1 MPCVFAL
8 ATAGSLSYLKHPS
21 NQIVNI
27 NQTANFECSVT
38 GSDNTTI
45 KWQKDGISL
54 RNRNVKIHKTN
65 NRTTSNLTLDRA
77 TVKDSGKYRCKAT
90 NVDDDS
96 ITSVEA
102 ELISNYV
109 LKHNDCC

>member
-1 MPCVFAL
+1 MPCVFVL
-8 ATAGSLSYLKHPS
+8 ATAGSLSFLKHPS
-21 NQIVNI
+21 NQIINI

-38 GSDNTTI
+38 GSNNTTI
-45 KWQKDGISL
+45 KWQKDGRSL
-54 RNRNVKIHKTN
+54 SNGNVKTHKTN

-77 TVKDSGKYRCKAT
+77 TVKDSGKYWCKAT

-102 ELISNYV
+102 ELISNYLV
-109 LKHNDCC
+109 KHSNCY